1 MSTAWH
7 WRGLLIRSIA
17 VTVAAFVVVAV
28 ITVYYTVERA
38 RQEVT
43 AQSQVRLE
51 QLLDTVE
58 STLRVACFARNEAL
72 AQDVARGLLRNPEI
86 LRVTISENEQLLA
99 DLMRDG
105 SPQLP
110 PAQGQGLIRRIHSP
124 FIEDE
129 VVGRVQLLPNPQL
142 IETRIHSELLER
154 SQQLAWQLALI
165 AGAMVVT
172 LLLFIIQPIS
182 AMSRALHRMDPAA
195 GERLAIPAGHQNS
208 EIGALAKDINAL
220 AERLVN
226 ALTQEHQLRL
236 QREIDEQKFH
246 AIFDNAESG
255 LFLVDRQG
263 LVSSWNPA
271 MARLLDLRP
280 EQQLAGKLDLATL
293 GWDEPDTVDRFY
305 QGVFATGLPST
316 LDTPL
321 RRHDCSCLWLN
332 LMLSPVGGD
341 LLQGVAHDVSELKEA
356 AARARLQAVTDPLTG
371 LANRSGLEQKMRLS
385 ISSEARPKRFTLLL
399 INLDKFRGIIE
410 GLGVGPGDSI
420 LQGVAARLSA
430 NVKRSDTLARIT
442 ADIFAIVLEHPG
454 SDEQL
459 ERIIERL
466 LHALR
471 QPYPIQDT
479 LLPVTASIGITRYPD
494 DGQDVPDLLRQAEL
508 AVDKAKS
515 AGGNQ
520 VAFYD
525 PRLAELAEQRQRL
538 EIELRHALRD
548 QQFVLFY
555 QAIGHIAEQRVSGA
569 EALIRWQHPTRGLV
583 PPDLFIPVLE
593 QSGLIQDVG
602 LWVLETACQQL
613 ASWQAA
619 QLDLH
624 LSLNVSGRQIPHGL
638 APAQVA
644 STLAR
649 HGVEAHRLALE
660 ITEGVLLGNVAEA
673 REWLEAIR
681 RLGVR
686 VYLDDF
692 GTGYSSLS
700 YLKRFKLDTLKI
712 DRSFIQDMHAGNSE
726 HALVEA
732 IIAMAHSLD
741 LKVVAEGVETAEQ
754 LAMLR
759 TLGCQYAQGYYLARP
774 LPIATFMPEIATI
787 NQRLAETT
795 QTSPAGPA

>member
-1 MSTAWH
+1 MRTAWH
-7 WRGLLIRSIA
+7 WRGLLIRSIV

-28 ITVYYTVERA
+28 ITVFYTVERV
-38 RQEVT
+38 RQEAT
-43 AQSQVRLE
+43 EQSQVRLE

-58 STLRVACFARNEAL
+58 STLRVACFARNETL
-72 AQDVARGLLRNPEI
+72 AQDVAHGLLRNPEI
-86 LRVTISENEQLLA
+86 LRVTISENEHLLA
-99 DLMRDG
+99 DLMREG
-105 SPQLP
+105 SANPP
-110 PAQGQGLIRRIHSP
+110 PAAGAGLIRHIDSP

-129 VVGRVQLLPNPQL
+129 IVGRVQLLPNPQF

-154 SQQLAWQLALI
+154 SHQLAWQLALI
-165 AGAMVVT
+165 AGAMVIT
-172 LLLFIIQPIS
+172 LLVFVIQPIA
-182 AMSRALHRMDPAA
+182 AMSRTLHQMDPVA
-195 GERLAIPAGHQNS
+195 GERLAIPAGHQDS

-220 AERLVN
+220 AERLVST
-226 ALTQEHQLRL
+226 LTQEHQLRL
-236 QREIDEQKFH
+236 QREIDEQKYH

-293 GWDEPDTVDRFY
+293 GWEEPDAVDRFY
-305 QGVFATGLPST
+305 QGVFSSGLPGT
-316 LDTPL
+316 LDTAL
-321 RRHDCSCLWLN
+321 RHHDCSCLWLN
-332 LMLSPVGGD
+332 LMLSPVGDD

-356 AARARLQAVTDPLTG
+356 ATRARLQAVTDPLTG

-385 ISSEARPKRFTLLL
+385 MSSEAKPGRFALLL

-442 ADIFAIVLEHPG
+442 ADLFAIVLEHPG

-471 QPYPIQDT
+471 QPYPIHDT
-479 LLPVTASIGITRYPD
+479 LLPVTASMGITRYPD

-508 AVDKAKS
+508 AVEKAKS

-520 VAFYD
+520 IAFYD
-525 PRLAELAEQRQRL
+525 PRLAELAEQRQQM
-538 EIELRHALRD
+538 EIELRQALRD

-555 QAIGHIAEQRVSGA
+555 QAIGQIAEQRIYGA
-569 EALIRWQHPTRGLV
+569 EALIRWQHPTRGLI
-583 PPDLFIPVLE
+583 PPDQFIPVLE
-593 QSGLIQDVG
+593 QSGLIQEVG
-602 LWVLETACQQL
+602 LWVLESACEQL
-613 ASWQAA
+613 SRWQDA
-619 QLDLH
+619 QLDLN
-624 LSLNVSGRQIPHGL
+624 LSLNVSGRQIPQGL
-638 APAQVA
+638 PPDQVA
-644 STLAR
+644 AALER
-649 HGVEAHRLALE
+649 HGVEARRLALE
-660 ITEGVLLGNVAEA
+660 ITEGVLLGNVAES
-673 REWLEAIR
+673 REWLDAIR

-700 YLKRFKLDTLKI
+700 YLKRFTLDTLKI

-726 HALVEA
+726 YALVEA
-732 IIAMAHSLD
+732 IIAMAHSLG
-741 LKVVAEGVETAEQ
+741 LQVVAEGVETAEQ
-754 LAMLR
+754 LSMLR
-759 TLGCQYAQGYYLARP
+759 TLGCHYAQGYYLARP
-774 LPIATFMPEIATI
+774 LAIATFMPEITAM
-787 NQRLAETT
+787 NQRMANSTPA
-795 QTSPAGPA
+795 SPD